1 LDRKLVLID
10 GHSLVHRGYHALPP
24 LSTSSGQPTNA
35 VYGFV
40 QMILPLLEAE
50 QPDQVLVAFDP
61 PGDTFR
67 TQMDANYKANRAE
80 MEPEL
85 ASQMGLARELVGAL
99 GLASLEVPGYEADD
113 VIGTVA
119 TQAAARGDEVLIVS
133 GDRDLVQLVG
143 PLVRVLAT
151 IKGVKETKTYDEA
164 SVMEEYGVRP
174 EQLVDVKA
182 LAGDASDNIPG
193 VPGIGPVGA
202 AGLIQ
207 EFGDLETLFSHLDEV
222 KRESLRRRLDEHREL
237 ARLSKELGRICR
249 DVPLPEA
256 EPDLA
261 WQAPR
266 AREARKLF
274 ARLEF
279 GGLLERTGRWGSDW
293 EGELRLAGDDDL
305 SDLCRRAREVGHLTL
320 VPAASGDGR
329 EAALALSTGPALAL
343 LWPLPQRDGGEPGGL
358 FGPEPPASLP
368 ACLAEALADEN
379 LPKWGCRLKEAA
391 RRLRVAGAHLAG
403 CDFDA
408 EIADYLLNPSRP
420 EHGVLFLAARELG
433 WWVSADAETPEVAA
447 GHLRPGVEALA
458 LERVQGAMAADLRAA
473 GLEPIFRGVEMPL
486 VEVLADME
494 ERGITVDVAR
504 LRELGEQLSV
514 ALAGIAARAYELA
527 GQQFNLDSPKQI
539 GEVLFGVL
547 QLPKGKKTKTGWSTS
562 AEVLEELA
570 AEHEIAAKIL
580 EHRELAKLRSTY
592 TEALLR
598 EADPQTHRIH
608 TTFEQA
614 VTATGRLSSRN
625 PNLQN
630 IPVRTELGREIR
642 ACVVAGP
649 GMVLIKADY
658 SQIEL
663 RLLAH
668 FCHDANLLAAFQAG
682 EDVHRR
688 TAALIFDVAPA
699 AVTPDMRRVAKTVNF
714 AVLYGMGSTALAQ
727 QLGVKRAEAQQF
739 IEDYFA
745 RLSSVREYLESV
757 VAAARQEGHVTT
769 LLGRRR
775 PMPELHSPDR
785 QVQAYAE
792 RAAANTPLQGSAAD
806 IVKVAMVRLSNLLR
820 EQFPQAALLLQ
831 VHDELVL
838 EAPREQAAAVAALVK
853 QVMEGVTVLAVPLV
867 VEVAWGDNWRDLQPG

>member
-1 LDRKLVLID
+1 V
-10 GHSLVHRGYHALPP
+10 
-24 LSTSSGQPTNA
+24 
-35 VYGFV
+35 
-40 QMILPLLEAE
+40 
-50 QPDQVLVAFDP
+50 
-61 PGDTFR
+61 
-67 TQMDANYKANRAE
+67 
-80 MEPEL
+80 
-85 ASQMGLARELVGAL
+85 
-99 GLASLEVPGYEADD
+99 
-113 VIGTVA
+113 
-119 TQAAARGDEVLIVS
+119 DE
-133 GDRDLVQLVG
+133 
-143 PLVRVLAT
+143 
-151 IKGVKETKTYDEA
+151 E
-164 SVMEEYGVRP
+164 
-174 EQLVDVKA
+174 
-182 LAGDASDNIPG
+182 
-193 VPGIGPVGA
+193 
-202 AGLIQ
+202 
-207 EFGDLETLFSHLDEV
+207 
-222 KRESLRRRLDEHREL
+222 
-237 ARLSKELGRICR
+237 
-249 DVPLPEA
+249 
-256 EPDLA
+256 
-261 WQAPR
+261 
-266 AREARKLF
+266 
-274 ARLEF
+274 
-279 GGLLERTGRWGSDW
+279 
-293 EGELRLAGDDDL
+293 
-305 SDLCRRAREVGHLTL
+305 
-320 VPAASGDGR
+320 
-329 EAALALSTGPALAL
+329 
-343 LWPLPQRDGGEPGGL
+343 
-358 FGPEPPASLP
+358 
-368 ACLAEALADEN
+368 
-379 LPKWGCRLKEAA
+379 
-391 RRLRVAGAHLAG
+391 
-403 CDFDA
+403 
-408 EIADYLLNPSRP
+408 
-420 EHGVLFLAARELG
+420 
-433 WWVSADAETPEVAA
+433 
-447 GHLRPGVEALA
+447 
-458 LERVQGAMAADLRAA
+458 
-473 GLEPIFRGVEMPL
+473 
-486 VEVLADME
+486 
-494 ERGITVDVAR
+494 R

-757 VAAARQEGHVTT
+757 VAAARREGYVTT

-838 EAPREQAAAVAALVK
+838 EAPCEQAAAVAALVK

-867 VEVAWGDNWRDLQPG
+867 VEVAWGDNWRDLRPG